1 MKRTS
6 GRKPRSARPS
16 TSLGRLIK
24 ERGLTYTGL
33 GDRTGYSP
41 DHINAVATGRKRP
54 TSRFLKTMA
63 LAIGV
68 QPSEVV

>member
-1 MKRTS
+1 MTRTA

-16 TSLGRLIK
+16 TALGRVIK

-33 GDRTGYSP
+33 GLRTGYSP

-63 LAIGV
+63 LAIGIE
-68 QPSEVV
+68 PSEVV